1 MFLFVAGEEGRWA
14 GAPEELFEFVEG
26 LFEEGEAAEGVEVV
40 AVFEL
45 GGGEKSVS
53 FGSIVETWEEGKFRG

>member
-1 MFLFVAGEEGRWA
+1 MFVAGEEGRWA

-26 LFEEGEAAEGVEVV
+26 LFEEGEAAEGVKVV

-45 GGGEKSVS
+45 VG
-53 FGSIVETWEEGKFRG
+53 EEGQSALAR